1 MTASHLFRSFSEGCS
16 NSVPSAYDLNQI
28 LAIRLSTSA
37 ALRGVVLGHA
47 SSTPL
52 CLAPLLRR
60 EHRGVGRR
68 RRYQHCREAIVF
80 QVEFL
85 VGVSEL
91 IDRGAALGHQE
102 LEAADLVLVAF
113 HGGAQTHDRNLQ
125 FGASARRGGSI
136 RRNFLRA
143 SARDVVPFFMGRL
156 RSRCAGPE
164 GFPWKS
170 PPPPPKFRRQVELDP
185 PSQLCT
191 YFPERVLFSL
201 MGLKGWS
208 LLRSA

>member
-1 MTASHLFRSFSEGCS
+1 
-16 NSVPSAYDLNQI
+16 
-28 LAIRLSTSA
+28 
-37 ALRGVVLGHA
+37 VLGHA

-125 FGASARRGGSI
+125 FGASAQGRFHPAQFLEGFGARRGAIFHGEAAEPVRGS
-136 RRNFLRA
+136 
-143 SARDVVPFFMGRL
+143 
-156 RSRCAGPE
+156 
-164 GFPWKS
+164 
-170 PPPPPKFRRQVELDP
+170 
-185 PSQLCT
+185 
-191 YFPERVLFSL
+191 
-201 MGLKGWS
+201 
-208 LLRSA
+208 